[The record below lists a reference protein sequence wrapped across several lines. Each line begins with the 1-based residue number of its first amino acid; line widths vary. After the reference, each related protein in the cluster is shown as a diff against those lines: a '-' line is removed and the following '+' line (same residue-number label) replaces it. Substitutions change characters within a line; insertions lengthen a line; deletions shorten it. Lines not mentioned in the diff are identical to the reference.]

1 MKLEELAIGKSAVIL
16 SVGGE
21 GALRQHF
28 LDMGLIQGTEVT
40 MVKYAPMGD
49 PVEVRIHSYELTLR
63 LADAGRIAIDEMR
76 DAVKEKEQPDAKAIP
91 HPGFGEGGK
100 YHNKAEEHPLPEG
113 ELLSFALAGNQN
125 CGKTTLFNCISGI
138 DRPDSGRV
146 VLGGQDITGQ
156 PGHISY
162 MLQKDLLL
170 PYKKII
176 DNVSLPLL
184 LAGKSKKEARTEA
197 GSHFAQFG
205 LEGTQQQ
212 YPAELS
218 GGMRQRAALL
228 RTYLAGDR
236 VALLDEPFSAL
247 DTITKSAM
255 HRWYLSVMEEI
266 KLSTIFI
273 THDIDEAVLLSD
285 RILILSGR
293 PGKITHQI
301 TIAEPKPRRRDFNL
315 TPEFLDYKKQVI
327 DALGVVL

>member
-1 MKLEELAIGKSAVIL
+1 MSEKILEVRQLATSFHTERGWQQAIDGVSFDVYQGEILGIVGESGCGKSVTSQSIMRLYDERRLVRYSGTVKLEGQSLLDIPFHKMQDIRGSRVSMIFQDAL
-16 SVGGE
+16 SS
-21 GALRQHF
+21 LN
-28 LDMGLIQGTEVT
+28 
-40 MVKYAPMGD
+40 
-49 PVEVRIHSYELTLR
+49 PVLTICDQISEPLRIHQHLSKKAAREKALEMLR
-63 LADAGRIAIDEMR
+63 LVGIPAP
-76 DAVKEKEQPDAKAIP
+76 EKRLD
-91 HPGFGEGGK
+91 
-100 YHNKAEEHPLPEG
+100 
-113 ELLSFALAGNQN
+113 
-125 CGKTTLFNCISGI
+125 
-138 DRPDSGRV
+138 
-146 VLGGQDITGQ
+146 
-156 PGHISY
+156 
-162 MLQKDLLL
+162 
-170 PYKKII
+170 
-176 DNVSLPLL
+176 
-184 LAGKSKKEARTEA
+184 
-197 GSHFAQFG
+197 
-205 LEGTQQQ
+205 Q
-212 YPAELS
+212 YPHELS

>member
-1 MKLEELAIGKSAVIL
+1 MISMVEGASRQKTPNETALGILLVALTIVFLAVVLSLPAMAGYIEDSARALGFRAEGRISLPILVSLLACLIPTTIGGLLSAV
-16 SVGGE
+16 G
-21 GALRQHF
+21 
-28 LDMGLIQGTEVT
+28 
-40 MVKYAPMGD
+40 
-49 PVEVRIHSYELTLR
+49 
-63 LADAGRIAIDEMR
+63 
-76 DAVKEKEQPDAKAIP
+76 
-91 HPGFGEGGK
+91 
-100 YHNKAEEHPLPEG
+100 
-113 ELLSFALAGNQN
+113 
-125 CGKTTLFNCISGI
+125 ISGI

-184 LAGKSKKEARTEA
+184 LSGKSKKEARAEA